1 MNAKTVRGPLFFSA
15 LVLLFMVLIIGNVRS
30 NPENPESS
38 RVVFFVS

>member
-1 MNAKTVRGPLFFSA
+1 MNVKKIMGPLFFSV
-15 LVLLFMVLIIGNVRS
+15 LVLFPILLISGNVRS